1 MPTIDLNADVGES
14 YGRWTLGDD
23 DALIPFISSANVACG
38 FHAGDPTTLRHCL
51 ASAAAHGVSV
61 GAQVGYDDLRGFGRR
76 ALDIEPDDL
85 EADVLYQLGALEA
98 LARAEGT
105 SISYLKPHGALYHRT
120 LIDDVQAQAVIAA
133 IAAYGQPL
141 PVMTMTDTVMFDVA
155 TSAGLTILRE
165 GFADRAYGAD
175 GRLVPRTQPGAVHHD
190 PTAVVAQAV
199 QLARAGTIDSICLHG
214 DTPGAAVNAAA
225 VRAALE
231 QAGFDVRASHGPA

>member
-120 LIDDVQAQAVIAA
+120 LIDEVQAQAVIAA

-141 PVMTMTDTVMFDVA
+141 PVMTR
-155 TSAGLTILRE
+155 LT
-165 GFADRAYGAD
+165 
-175 GRLVPRTQPGAVHHD
+175 P
-190 PTAVVAQAV
+190 
-199 QLARAGTIDSICLHG
+199 
-214 DTPGAAVNAAA
+214 
-225 VRAALE
+225 
-231 QAGFDVRASHGPA
+231 